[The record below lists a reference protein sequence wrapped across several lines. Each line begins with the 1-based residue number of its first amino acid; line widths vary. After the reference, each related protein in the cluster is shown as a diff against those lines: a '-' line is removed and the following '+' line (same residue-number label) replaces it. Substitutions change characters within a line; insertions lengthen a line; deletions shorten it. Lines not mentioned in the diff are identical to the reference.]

1 MPKHHNQLLIVANYP
16 CIRYPMKLR
25 VVSSRNEIQNLNP
38 NERMIHVGFQAN
50 NSDYLNLIQKC
61 PKSRI
66 IQVPFTYYSSLSQS
80 ILMFMDIQ
88 GIKMLEGD
96 IWDCEEHQ
104 TDYFSV
110 DDSIVEE
117 IRSLSKRGASSEEI
131 EDQIQRKIKIAP
143 DLINYISKNEI
154 YA

>member
-1 MPKHHNQLLIVANYP
+1 
-16 CIRYPMKLR
+16 MKLK

-50 NSDYLNLIQKC
+50 NSDYLDLIQKC
-61 PKSRI
+61 PKTRI
-66 IQVPFTYYSSLSQS
+66 IQVPFTNYGSLSQS

-96 IWDCEEHQ
+96 VLDCEKDQ

-110 DDSIVEE
+110 DDSIVEK
-117 IRSLSKRGASSEEI
+117 IRSLSKWGASSEKI
-131 EDQIQRKIKIAP
+131 VDQIQRIIKISP
-143 DLINYISKNEI
+143 DLINYISQDEI
-154 YA
+154 SA